1 MRLFPPYIPFIL
13 FFLHASFADD
23 RSRPCLHFR
32 FSLLRTVLTSDAL
45 KTFYL
50 FKEKGNVVYNA
61 RGMGD
66 NKCPECPPP
75 EAKKAKVSA

>member
-1 MRLFPPYIPFIL
+1 MP
-13 FFLHASFADD
+13 A
-23 RSRPCLHFR
+23 
-32 FSLLRTVLTSDAL
+32 LLRTVLTSDAL